1 MRKLK
6 YILASV
12 VLSAGFASCETEP
25 IDEKVKDDSLTG
37 KPILS
42 FDLNAKETVVTDRV
56 TVGFNGNAITIN
68 ARLSLV
74 NHENVSN
81 PELRYKAANLTIMYS
96 SFVVGNF
103 PTVLSI
109 DNPSNYTSA
118 AILDVQ
124 EMVPDEE
131 EEGKFNR
138 VWVQYST
145 ANAEENQN
153 AGYGNIT
160 RINDV
165 ARYMNGNFDYLLIPS
180 EIEDEEIDLTLE
192 PQRITKGNYNY
203 LPY

>member
-12 VLSAGFASCETEP
+12 ALAAGFASCETEP
-25 IDEKVKDDSLTG
+25 IDEKVKDDSLPG

-42 FDLNAKETVVTDRV
+42 FDLNAKETVVTDKV

-74 NHENVSN
+74 NHENTSN

-96 SFVVGNF
+96 TFVVGNF
-103 PTVLSI
+103 PTRLSI
-109 DNPSNYTSA
+109 DNPSNLLSTA
-118 AILDVQ
+118 TLDVQ

-160 RINDV
+160 HINDV
-165 ARYMNGNFDYLLIPS
+165 ARYMHGNFDYLLIPS
-180 EIEDEEIDLTLE
+180 EIQDEEIDITLE

>member
-25 IDEKVKDDSLTG
+25 IDEKVKDDSLPGT
-37 KPILS
+37 PILS
-42 FDLNAKETVVTDRV
+42 FDLNAKETVVTDKV
-56 TVGFNGNAITIN
+56 TVGFDGNSISVN

-74 NHENVSN
+74 NQENTSN
-81 PELRYKAANLTIMYS
+81 PELRYKAANLIIQFST
-96 SFVVGNF
+96 FTVANF
-103 PTVLSI
+103 PTSLSI
-109 DNPSNYTSA
+109 DNPSNLLSSA
-118 AILDVQ
+118 TLNVQ

-138 VWVQYST
+138 VWVTYST
-145 ANAEENQN
+145 LNAEENQN

-165 ARYMNGNFDYLLIPS
+165 ARYMHGNFDYLLIPT
-180 EIEDEEIDLTLE
+180 EIEDEDIDLTLE
-192 PQRITKGNYNY
+192 PQRITKGNFNY
-203 LPY
+203 INY

>member
-12 VLSAGFASCETEP
+12 VLAAGFASCETEP
-25 IDEKVKDDSLTG
+25 IDEKVKDDSLPG
-37 KPILS
+37 KPIFS
-42 FDLNAKETVVTDRV
+42 FDLNAKETVVTDKV
-56 TVGFNGNAITIN
+56 TVDFNGNSITIN

-74 NHENVSN
+74 NHGNTSN
-81 PELRYKAANLTIMYS
+81 PELRYKAANLAIMYS
-96 SFVVGNF
+96 TFTVGNF
-103 PTVLSI
+103 PTTLSI
-109 DNPSNYTSA
+109 DNPSNFLSTA
-118 AILDVQ
+118 TLNVQ

-131 EEGKFNR
+131 EEGVYNR

-145 ANAEENQN
+145 LNADEKQN

-160 RINDV
+160 RINDI
-165 ARYMNGNFDYLLIPS
+165 ARYMSGNFDYLLIPT
-180 EIEDEEIDLTLE
+180 ELEDEDIDLTLE

>member
-12 VLSAGFASCETEP
+12 VLSAGFASCETET

-74 NHENVSN
+74 NYENVSN

-103 PTVLSI
+103 PTILSI
-109 DNPSNYTSA
+109 DNPSNYTSG

-131 EEGKFNR
+131 VEGKFNR

-160 RINDV
+160 SINDV

-192 PQRITKGNYNY
+192 PQRITKGNFNY
-203 LPY
+203 INY

>member
-1 MRKLK
+1 MKKLK

-12 VLSAGFASCETEP
+12 VLAAGFASCETEP
-25 IDEKVKDDSLTG
+25 IDEKLKDDSLPGT
-37 KPILS
+37 PIFS
-42 FDLNAKETVVTDRV
+42 FDLNAKETVVTDKV
-56 TVGFNGNAITIN
+56 TVGFDGNSITIN

-74 NHENVSN
+74 NQENTSN
-81 PELRYKAANLTIMYS
+81 PELRYKAANLIIQYS

-103 PTVLSI
+103 PTTLSI
-109 DNPSNYTSA
+109 DNPSNLLSRAT
-118 AILDVQ
+118 LNVQ

-131 EEGKFNR
+131 EEGVYNR

-145 ANAEENQN
+145 LNAEENQN

-160 RINDV
+160 HLNDV
-165 ARYMNGNFDYLLIPS
+165 ARYMHGNFDYLLIPS
-180 EIEDEEIDLTLE
+180 ELEDEDIDLTLE

>member
-12 VLSAGFASCETEP
+12 VLAAGFASCETEP
-25 IDEKVKDDSLTG
+25 IDEKVKDDALTG

-42 FDLNAKETVVTDRV
+42 FDLNSKETVVTDKV
-56 TVGFNGNAITIN
+56 TVSFNGNSVLIN
-68 ARLSLV
+68 TRLSLV
-74 NHENVSN
+74 DEENSSN
-81 PELRYKAANLTIMYS
+81 PELRYKPANLTIQFS
-96 SFVVGNF
+96 SLVVGNF

-109 DNPSNYTSA
+109 ENPTNSTSL

-124 EMVPDEE
+124 EMVPDLDQ
-131 EEGKFNR
+131 EGEFNR

-145 ANAEENQN
+145 VNAEANQN

-160 RINDV
+160 RVNGV

-180 EIEDEEIDLTLE
+180 ELDEDVDLVLE
-192 PQRITKGNYNY
+192 PQRITKGNFNY
-203 LPY
+203 ITY